1 MNNEETIQRMLR
13 FLRQHADTYSIEALR
28 QQLLVSAA
36 PALVDEALQRLHA
49 ERQHDGKR
57 AKTGRVLLLS
67 TAFALANLLV
77 LPIVFFLTV
86 NYLYPVLW
94 LQPFLAVLAVE
105 LAIIGPCIVYALH
118 SPLPSSVLFW

>member
-1 MNNEETIQRMLR
+1 M
-13 FLRQHADTYSIEALR
+13 
-28 QQLLVSAA
+28 
-36 PALVDEALQRLHA
+36 
-49 ERQHDGKR
+49 
-57 AKTGRVLLLS
+57 LLLS